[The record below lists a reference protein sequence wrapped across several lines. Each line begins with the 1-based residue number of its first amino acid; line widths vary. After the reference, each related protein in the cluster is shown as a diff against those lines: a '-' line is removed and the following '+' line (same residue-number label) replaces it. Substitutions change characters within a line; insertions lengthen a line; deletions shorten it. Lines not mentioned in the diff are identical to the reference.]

1 MAGSY
6 SSHAIITPDKII
18 VTYPGGLIELLG
30 PDYRPAPG
38 LELDAGIIEE
48 AMLEMRRFYR

>member
-6 SSHAIITPDKII
+6 SSHAIIEPDKII
-18 VTYPGGLIELLG
+18 VTYPGGLVELLDS
-30 PDYRPAPG
+30 DYRPAPG
-38 LELDAGIIEE
+38 LELDAARIEE